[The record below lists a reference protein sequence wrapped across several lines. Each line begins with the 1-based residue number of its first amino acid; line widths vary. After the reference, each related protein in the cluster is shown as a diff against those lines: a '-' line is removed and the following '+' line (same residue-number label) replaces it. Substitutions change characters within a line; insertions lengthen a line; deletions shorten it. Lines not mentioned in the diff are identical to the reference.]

1 MKTAYVAIGMIV
13 LAIVPAILFDK
24 KSFCRYGCFVGR
36 IAGMYANFAPVE
48 VRAADKDL
56 CASCKS
62 RDCFSGN
69 EKGAPCP
76 TSLCLATVEDNT
88 YCTMCGECVKSCPK
102 DNVGLNLRPFG
113 EDLYHYAN
121 PKRDEAFLAMTLL
134 SLTSFHGLTMTPFW
148 ENVMEPEGTILGW
161 VGDMFGTGHL
171 GSFTIGMI
179 VVLAAPIL
187 LYLAF
192 CKVVVALAARKV
204 EGDRKHTT
212 MEIFIQFSYA
222 FLPIALFYHLA
233 HNGMHLFMEGQNVL
247 TYLSDPMGRGW
258 DLFGTATRA
267 YPQMLSTNTI
277 WIAQVVL
284 VIVGH
289 IYGIAFTHRT
299 AQRLFGKGNT
309 SYLIEVPLLVAMIL
323 FSYFSLWIMHL
334 DMNMR
339 GTLL

>member
-1 MKTAYVAIGMIV
+1 
-13 LAIVPAILFDK
+13 
-24 KSFCRYGCFVGR
+24 
-36 IAGMYANFAPVE
+36 
-48 VRAADKDL
+48 
-56 CASCKS
+56 
-62 RDCFSGN
+62 
-69 EKGAPCP
+69 
-76 TSLCLATVEDNT
+76 
-88 YCTMCGECVKSCPK
+88 
-102 DNVGLNLRPFG
+102 
-113 EDLYHYAN
+113 
-121 PKRDEAFLAMTLL
+121 
-134 SLTSFHGLTMTPFW
+134 MTPFW

-161 VGDMFGTGHL
+161 VGDLFGTGHL

-179 VVLAAPIL
+179 AILAAPIL

-192 CKVVVALAARKV
+192 CRVVAALAARKA
-204 EGDRKHTT
+204 EGGERHST

-222 FLPIALFYHLA
+222 LLPIALFYHLA
-233 HNGMHLFMEGQNVL
+233 HNGMHLFMEGQNVV

-289 IYGIAFTHRT
+289 VYGIAITHRV
-299 AQRLFGKGNT
+299 ARRLFGKGST
-309 SYLIEVPLLVAMIL
+309 SYLVEVPILAAMIL